1 MPRQLYGKTSCS
13 MAGTEWLQQLPGIT
27 KEWETAF
34 SLLRRYYEHETLA
47 SYRIAYDPATWYQFK
62 NPALIFPEER
72 VMRFA
77 TPNAAVPFDY
87 YPSRVA
93 KLGIVGHNFA
103 YLADIDEY
111 YPHNFPGFLS
121 EQRAVITPLQRANL
135 RAAHVIPDA
144 LVAVTREGLRSF
156 LWARG
161 APAAGLGSYEEP
173 LAIME
178 TLGLMGMPRHDDPLT
193 FFKELSETERAAV
206 HTLFETP
213 YLFSLAGL
221 VTPPALNADR
231 SFGIRNRVEL
241 THLKDRLQR
250 FVHAE
255 LTATE
260 LRAELER
267 LHYTT
272 KLVVADY
279 KPEESVD
286 LRWVKLDAA
295 MDRVK
300 RTIAAYEHKAA
311 HAPFACYEDLVS
323 ALRRIYDKE
332 VNARRAYV

>member
-1 MPRQLYGKTSCS
+1 
-13 MAGTEWLQQLPGIT
+13 MAGTEWSHQLPGIT

-34 SLLRRYYEHETLA
+34 SSMRHYYEHETLA
-47 SYRIAYDPATWYQFK
+47 SYRIAYDPATWYWFK
-62 NPALIFPEER
+62 NPALIYPEER

-77 TPNAAVPFDY
+77 TPNTAVPFDY

-103 YLADIDEY
+103 YLADIEEY
-111 YPHNFPGFLS
+111 YPYNFPGFLG
-121 EQRAVITPLQRANL
+121 EQREFITPLQRANL
-135 RAAHVIPDA
+135 RAAHVIPDT
-144 LVAVTREGLRSF
+144 LVEVTREGLRGF
-156 LWARG
+156 LRVRG
-161 APAAGLGSYEEP
+161 EPAAGLGSYEEP

-178 TLGLMGMPRHDDPLT
+178 TLGLMGMPRHDDPLA
-193 FFKELSETERAAV
+193 FFKELSEAETAAV

-221 VTPPALNADR
+221 VTPPALNTDR
-231 SFGIRNRVEL
+231 SFGIRNRAEL
-241 THLKDRLQR
+241 THVKELLQQY
-250 FVHAE
+250 VHAE
-255 LTATE
+255 LTAAE

-267 LHYTT
+267 LRYTT
-272 KLVVADY
+272 ELEVADY
-279 KPEESVD
+279 QPEESVD

-311 HAPFACYEDLVS
+311 HAPFACYVDMVS

-332 VNARRAYV
+332 VNARRAYL

>member
-1 MPRQLYGKTSCS
+1 
-13 MAGTEWLQQLPGIT
+13 MAGAEWSQQLPGIT

-34 SLLRRYYEHETLA
+34 SSMRHYYEHETLA
-47 SYRIAYDPATWYQFK
+47 SYRITYDPATWYRFK
-62 NPALIFPEER
+62 NPALIFPDEH

-77 TPNAAVPFDY
+77 TPNAVVTFDY

-103 YLADIDEY
+103 YLADIEEY
-111 YPHNFPGFLS
+111 YPHNFPGFLG
-121 EQRAVITPLQRANL
+121 EQRAFITPLQRANL

-156 LWARG
+156 FRALG

-173 LAIME
+173 LVIME

-193 FFKELSETERAAV
+193 FFTELSESERAAV

-231 SFGIRNRVEL
+231 SLGIRNRAEL
-241 THLKDRLQR
+241 THVKERLQQ

-255 LTATE
+255 LTMVD
-260 LRAELER
+260 LHAELER

-272 KLVVADY
+272 KLEVADY
-279 KPEESVD
+279 RPEESVD

-295 MDRVK
+295 IDRVK
-300 RTIAAYEHKAA
+300 QTIAAYEHKAA
-311 HAPFACYEDLVS
+311 HAPFACYEDMAA
-323 ALRRIYDKE
+323 ALRRIYERE